1 MLLATSSLSE
11 SLIWQLEKNAYA
23 RLGVES
29 WAKGR
34 VPFQM
39 TNNSRLA
46 AQYAEIILSA
56 FPKDHFTVL
65 ELGGGSGKF
74 AFLLLREL
82 LGRNKIHYHLTDGS
96 EKNLDFCKNHPKLK
110 PWIDQGILQVSLLD
124 PLSQNPPQA
133 DFVIANYFFDSIP
146 HDLFRVEKGEI
157 LEGQTLLEAD
167 VDRIDWDDP
176 TILSQI
182 QLSYDFCPLK
192 QSPYPDFPMAEEV
205 LEEYRRFE
213 GLTFLFPIGALR
225 TIRRLET
232 SLKGDFLFLAADR
245 GPSTVEGLQQT
256 PIFPSLHGSAFSLS
270 VNFHAIGRYMER
282 SGGSALF
289 SQSQEAD
296 FTLALFSKKTGLA
309 NQSFETQ
316 MFGPLK
322 IEADDFSSILQRLE
336 EANWDA
342 TLFFSFFDSIEKLF
356 DKADPVQRQKMRE
369 GMRQIKDRFF
379 PLFREEAVLLERLGL
394 FFQTLGE
401 EEEVAIHFALAA
413 HFDSLPEH
421 KLGIG
426 SFLEEN
432 PPRGEVLQ
440 IGGDEKATKAIRARF
455 VGIAWGESS
464 ENLGLFDTIYLFPP
478 SVIEKKEK
486 PAAFQEIEKQFSL
499 DTIRYSDADID
510 FLFSQLNSKTNP
522 KYVLQFFIELERKKN
537 INREQFDRVMKRLG
551 ATTPLP
557 KEDRFFEALS
567 ACIKYNMKARSVLH
581 AFISGMTSYEDRKFF
596 EEVVVNPH
604 LEIEEKP
611 LDQAV
616 WITVR
621 KL

>member
-1 MLLATSSLSE
+1 MLLATSSLSQ
-11 SLIWQLEKNAYA
+11 SPIWQLEKNAYA

-46 AQYAEIILSA
+46 AQYAKIILAA
-56 FPKDHFTVL
+56 FPKGRCTIL

-82 LGRNKIHYHLTDGS
+82 SGRNEVRYYLTDGS

-110 PWIDQGILQVSLLD
+110 PWIDRGILKISLLD
-124 PLSQNPPQA
+124 PLSQDPPQA

-146 HDLFRVEKGEI
+146 HDLFRVERGEI

-167 VDRIDWDDP
+167 VERIDWDDP

-182 QLSYDFCPLK
+182 QISYDFCPLK
-192 QSPYPDFPMAEEV
+192 DNPYPDFPLAEEV

-213 GLTFLFPIGALR
+213 GLTFLFPIGSLR
-225 TIRRLET
+225 TIRRIE
-232 SLKGDFLFLAADR
+232 SFLKSDFLFLAADR
-245 GPSTVEGLQQT
+245 GPSTLEGLQKT
-256 PIFPSLHGSAFSLS
+256 PVFPSLHGSAFSLS
-270 VNFHAIGRYMER
+270 VNFHAIGRYMKK

-289 SQSQEAD
+289 SQSEDVD
-296 FTLALFSKKTGLA
+296 FTLALLSKKASLA
-309 NQSFETQ
+309 NQPFETQ
-316 MFGPLK
+316 VFGPLK
-322 IEADDFSSILQRLE
+322 IEADDFPSILKRLE

-356 DKADPVQRQKMRE
+356 NKADPVQRQKMRE
-369 GMRQIKDRFF
+369 GMRQIRDRFF
-379 PLFREEAVLLERLGL
+379 PLFREEAVLLERLGF

-401 EEEVAIHFALAA
+401 EEEAAAHFALAA
-413 HFDSLPEH
+413 RFDSLPEH
-421 KLGIG
+421 KVEIG
-426 SFLEEN
+426 SFLDEN

-440 IGGDEKATKAIRARF
+440 ISSDEKVAKAIKVRSVR
-455 VGIAWGESS
+455 IAWGESS

-478 SVIEKKEK
+478 SLIVQKEK

-499 DTIRYSDADID
+499 DTIQYSDADIE

-522 KYVLQFFIELERKKN
+522 KHVLQFFIELERKKN
-537 INREQFDRVMKRLG
+537 ISREQFDRVLKRLG
-551 ATTPLP
+551 ATIPLP
-557 KEDRFFEALS
+557 EEDRFFETLLT
-567 ACIKYNMKARSVLH
+567 CIKYNMKAGSTLH
-581 AFISGMTSYEDRKFF
+581 AFISGMTSYDDGRFF

-604 LEIEEKP
+604 LEIEERP
-611 LDQAV
+611 QDQGI